1 MTSPLLI
8 ETKGSVRYVTL
19 NRPDRHNA
27 FDDGLIG
34 ELTQAFLAVE
44 DCRAVVLQSTGKS
57 FSAGGD
63 LAWMKR
69 MAGNSPAANLTDAKA
84 LSGLMEAI
92 DTCPRPVIGVVQ
104 GAAYGGGVGLV
115 ACCDLVVASDS
126 ASFCLS
132 EVKLGLIPAAI
143 SPFVVRAMGG
153 RAARRYSIT
162 AEVFTAATAQAF
174 GLVHEVMGADRLGEV
189 RDAWLAKLLANG
201 PKAMA
206 AAKTLIRRA
215 TDDPLDGTLRDW
227 TAARIAD
234 IRASDEGR
242 EGVAAFLEKRKP
254 IWVEG

>member
-1 MTSPLLI
+1 MSNLLI
-8 ETKGSVRYVTL
+8 ETRDGVRFVTL

-27 FDDGLIG
+27 FDDALIK
-34 ELTQAFLAVE
+34 ELTEAFSTVDDA
-44 DCRAVVLQSTGKS
+44 RAVVLQSTGKS

-69 MAGNSPAANLTDAKA
+69 MAGNSPAENLADAKT

-92 DTCPRPVIGVVQ
+92 DSCPRPVIGVVQ

-115 ACCDLVVASDS
+115 ACCDLVVAAER

-153 RAARRYSIT
+153 RLARRYSIT
-162 AEVFTAATAQAF
+162 AEAFDAVTAQAS
-174 GLVHEVMGADRLGEV
+174 GLVHEVAAPERLEEV
-189 RDAWLAKLLANG
+189 RDRWLAILAANS
-201 PKAMA
+201 PKAMG
-206 AAKTLIRRA
+206 AAKRLIRRVA
-215 TDDPLDGTLRDW
+215 DDPLNDTLRDW
-227 TAARIAD
+227 TAAQIAD

-242 EGVAAFLEKRKP
+242 EGVSAFLDKRKP
-254 IWVEG
+254 SWIEG

>member
-1 MTSPLLI
+1 MTEALQI
-8 ETKGSVRYVTL
+8 ETKDSVRYVTL

-27 FDDGLIG
+27 FDDGLIR
-34 ELTQAFLAVE
+34 ELTAAFQAVE

-69 MAGNSPAANLTDAKA
+69 MAGNSAAANLADAKE

-92 DTCPRPVIGVVQ
+92 DTCPRPVIAVVQ

-115 ACCDLVVASDS
+115 ACCDLVVASES
-126 ASFCLS
+126 AGFCLS

-143 SPFVVRAMGG
+143 GPFVVRAMGG

-162 AEVFTAATAQAF
+162 AEVFTAATALAA
-174 GLVHEVMGADRLGEV
+174 GLVHEVVPADRLAEI
-189 RDAWLAKLLANG
+189 RDAWLARLLANG

-206 AAKTLIRRA
+206 AAKALVRRVA
-215 TDDPLDGTLRDW
+215 DDPLDDSLRDW

-242 EGVAAFLEKRKP
+242 EGVAAFLDKRKP
-254 IWVEG
+254 SWVEG

>member
-1 MTSPLLI
+1 MTEALLI
-8 ETKGSVRYVTL
+8 ETKGAVRYVTL

-27 FDDGLIG
+27 FDDGLIAQ
-34 ELTQAFLAVE
+34 LTQAFQAVE

-69 MAGNSPAANLTDAKA
+69 MAGNSPADNLADAKA
-84 LSGLMEAI
+84 LSGVMEAI

-115 ACCDLVVASDS
+115 ACCDLVVAAES

-153 RAARRYSIT
+153 RAARRYAIT
-162 AEVFTAATAQAF
+162 AEVFTAATALAC
-174 GLVHEVMGADRLGEV
+174 GLVHEVVPADKLEQV
-189 RDAWLAKLLANG
+189 RDLWLAKLLGNG
-201 PKAMA
+201 PQAMA
-206 AAKTLIRRA
+206 AAKRLIRRV
-215 TDDPLDGTLRDW
+215 TDDPLDESLRDW
-227 TAARIAD
+227 TAEQIAD
-234 IRASDEGR
+234 IRASDEGQ
-242 EGVAAFLEKRKP
+242 EGVAAFLDKCKP
-254 IWVEG
+254 SWVEV

>member
-1 MTSPLLI
+1 MTGNLLV
-8 ETKGSVRYVTL
+8 ESRDGVRFVTL

-27 FDDGLIG
+27 FDDALIK
-34 ELTQAFLAVE
+34 ELTEAFSHLGEA
-44 DCRAVVLQSTGKS
+44 RAVVLQSTGKS

-69 MAGNSPAANLTDAKA
+69 MAGNSPEDNLRDAKA

-115 ACCDLVVASDS
+115 ACCDLVVAAES

-143 SPFVVRAMGG
+143 SPYVVRALGG
-153 RAARRYSIT
+153 RQARRYAVS
-162 AEVFTAATAQAF
+162 AEIFTAAVAQAS
-174 GLVHEVMGADRLGEV
+174 GLVHEVVPADGLEKV
-189 RDAWLAKLLANG
+189 RDLWLGKLAANG
-201 PKAMA
+201 PKAMG
-206 AAKTLIRRA
+206 AAKRLIRRA
-215 TDDPLDGTLRDW
+215 ADEPLTDALRDW
-227 TAARIAD
+227 TAAQIAD

-242 EGVAAFLEKRKP
+242 EGVSAFLEKRKP
-254 IWVEG
+254 GWSS

>member
-1 MTSPLLI
+1 MTEALLI
-8 ETKGSVRYVTL
+8 ETRGAVRSITL

-27 FDDGLIG
+27 FDDVLIRD
-34 ELTQAFLAVE
+34 LTRAFQAVE
-44 DCRAVVLQSTGKS
+44 GVRAVVLQSTGKS

-69 MAGNSPAANLTDAKA
+69 MATNSAVTNLADAKE

-92 DTCPRPVIGVVQ
+92 DTCPCPVIGVVQ

-115 ACCDLVVASDS
+115 ACCDLAVAAEG

-153 RAARRYSIT
+153 RSARRYSIT
-162 AEVFTAATAQAF
+162 AEVFNAATALAT
-174 GLVHEVMGADRLGEV
+174 GLVHEVVPADKLGEV
-189 RDAWLAKLLANG
+189 RDAWLVKLLANG
-201 PKAMA
+201 PKAMT
-206 AAKTLIRRA
+206 AAKSLIRRVV
-215 TDDPLDGTLRDW
+215 DDPLDQALRDW
-227 TAARIAD
+227 TAEQIAG
-234 IRASDEGR
+234 IRASDEGK